1 LGPHQQPSGGEQPPR
16 YATTSTGETSAY
28 GGCGTGSILD
38 PKKGIRSPGSEEAE
52 EIDRLARDYDEQIAA
67 IN

>member
-1 LGPHQQPSGGEQPPR
+1 
-16 YATTSTGETSAY
+16 
-28 GGCGTGSILD
+28 LD
-38 PKKGIRSPGSEEAE
+38 PKKGVRSPGSEEAE